1 MKQIKGFSLIE
12 VLISLMLVTTL
23 ALMLL
28 DQQLKAHQLIKQWI
42 LQAGASHFLDQVN
55 ETLYGQSDRIPKV
68 PEPYYL
74 NIQHTDKKRVVHLEW
89 FNKTGTL
96 TRTTRSMG

>member
-28 DQQLKAHQLIKQWI
+28 DQQIKSRQLIKQWV

-55 ETLYGQSDRIPKV
+55 ETVYGQSSHIPKAQK
-68 PEPYYL
+68 PYYL
-74 NIQHTDKKRVVHLEW
+74 NIDRNKKKLVVQLEW
-89 FNKTGTL
+89 SNKSGRL
-96 TRTTRSMG
+96 TRTIRNMG

>member
-28 DQQLKAHQLIKQWI
+28 DQQLRTRQLIKQWV
-42 LQAGASHFLDQVN
+42 LQSGASHFLDQVN
-55 ETLYGQSDRIPKV
+55 ETVYGQSSHIPRP

-74 NIQHTDKKRVVHLEW
+74 NIERNKKNLVVQLEW
-89 FNKTGTL
+89 FNKSGRL
-96 TRTTRSMG
+96 TRTIRNMG